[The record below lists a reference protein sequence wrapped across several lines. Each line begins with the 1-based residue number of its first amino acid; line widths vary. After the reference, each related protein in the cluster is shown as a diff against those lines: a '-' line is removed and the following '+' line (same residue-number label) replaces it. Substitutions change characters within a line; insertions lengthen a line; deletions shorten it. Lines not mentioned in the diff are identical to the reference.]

1 MDERWVVDGVNY
13 WENEDCPRE
22 YLERAFI
29 NLIYFVEGIEID
41 ADKLADV
48 SDKELRKEIGFYEYV
63 SEK

>member
-1 MDERWVVDGVNY
+1 MDERWVVEGVNY
-13 WENEDCPRE
+13 WENEDCPRG

-29 NLIYFVEGIEID
+29 ELIYIVEGIEID

-48 SDKELRKEIGFYEYV
+48 SDKELRKEIGFYESV

>member
-1 MDERWVVDGVNY
+1 MNERWVVDGLNY

-22 YLERAFI
+22 YLESAFI
-29 NLIYFVEGIEID
+29 SLIDFVEGVEID